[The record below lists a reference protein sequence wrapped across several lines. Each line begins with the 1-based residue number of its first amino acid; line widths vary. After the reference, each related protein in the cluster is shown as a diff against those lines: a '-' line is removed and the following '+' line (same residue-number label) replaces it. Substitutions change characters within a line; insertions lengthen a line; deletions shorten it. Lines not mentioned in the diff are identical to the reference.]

1 MDSLVREALARAE
14 MEKKPVE
21 GLEEEILQ
29 VLEELDVKFR
39 FVEAIYGKF
48 EIGISHIKSV
58 FQRSNSQLKILLNL
72 LIRFEVL
79 EKAPINGYMR
89 FRRGKHFFQILQ
101 ATRYLVKI
109 VEGEDLNVYEAS
121 ILAEALENDTVSNLL
136 SYFFEKPEILTKTNL
151 KKPLIN
157 VILRGENQLVRII
170 LKPVRRAKIRLHTTK
185 SKPTIQISL
194 HHQLSYLSLPLISL
208 N

>member
-1 MDSLVREALARAE
+1 MSYALSWLLR
-14 MEKKPVE
+14 
-21 GLEEEILQ
+21 
-29 VLEELDVKFR
+29 VLEELDAKFR
-39 FVEAIYGKF
+39 LVETIYGKF
-48 EIGISHIKSV
+48 EIGISHIKSI
-58 FQRSNSQLKILLNL
+58 FQRNNSQLKTMLKLLTS
-72 LIRFEVL
+72 FKVL
-79 EKAPINGYMR
+79 EETLVGGYVR

-101 ATRYLVKI
+101 ATRYLVRI

-121 ILAEALENDTVSNLL
+121 ILAEALENDTVSSLL

-151 KKPLIN
+151 RKPLIN

-185 SKPTIQISL
+185 SKPTIQTIL
-194 HHQLSYLSLPLISL
+194 HHQLSYLSIPLISL